1 MLKMAI
7 LHTRIKLGAR
17 RTNMKRLEEIINRV
31 MINHDDI
38 DLIYLPAYPLTGPIV
53 GYYPNQKVKNMLKNY
68 AERLNESEIQQ
79 NQTFMF
85 VSKWSHEF
93 GIYVIAGPII
103 ERAGPR
109 LYLTSF
115 ASNPQGEL
123 AGKYRKIAITK
134 AEDENGLTPGKNV
147 EIFNI
152 KKKNANVGVFID
164 EDLGY
169 PEIFKALS
177 YMGVNV
183 IVGTM
188 LPYESRFFKMKSE
201 SETSIL
207 TLDTESIN
215 NFLAVRSKETNL
227 PVVLVGGAVEGFNNN
242 GYVAFMPTI
251 TSEPEIGV
259 VKERIMGYDDIDL
272 PVIIEVDTSTK
283 SMQYDSIARLV
294 LKNLCRKSES
304 EENEEEF

>member
-1 MLKMAI
+1 MAI

-31 MINHDDI
+31 MIDHDDI

-79 NQTFMF
+79 NQTFMS

-93 GIYVIAGPII
+93 GIYVIAGPIV

-109 LYLTSF
+109 LYLTVF

-147 EIFNI
+147 EIFNV
-152 KKKNANVGVFID
+152 KKKDANVGVFID

-177 YMGVNV
+177 YMGANV

-207 TLDTESIN
+207 TLDIESIN
-215 NFLAVRSKETNL
+215 NFLAVRSKETDL
-227 PVVLVGGAVEGFNNN
+227 PVVLVGGAVEGVNNN

-272 PVIIEVDTSTK
+272 PVIIEVDTSAK
-283 SMQYDSIARLV
+283 SLQYDSITKLV
-294 LKNLCRKSES
+294 LKNLCRKSGS
-304 EENEEEF
+304 EENEEEI